1 MASDFVSYEDAVE
14 SLAKIFNS
22 TTDRRKDDEV
32 KIIFEKTGQNLS
44 INQLLKKNLI
54 TLRFLL
60 KETFENINNQLI
72 IILQ

>member
-32 KIIFEKTGQNLS
+32 KIIFEKTGKNLL
-44 INQLLKKNLI
+44 INQLLKKHEQYEVFIERNV
-54 TLRFLL
+54 R
-60 KETFENINNQLI
+60 KY
-72 IILQ
+72 